1 MLLSDESK
9 VNLYY
14 QAINFLEQLSDSKE
28 YQEVKNRIDDLMM
41 AGKWNEMNLEII
53 KYFMSSDSKLIIKK
67 HASIR
72 YFLDLSN
79 L

>member
-53 KYFMSSDSKLIIKK
+53 KYFMSNDSKLIIKK

-72 YFLDLSN
+72 YFLDSSN